1 MCGPMLTRLATS
13 GCILVALL
21 VTAVGSGT
29 AVAAGSEGAPALRI
43 EPRVLERTLLSKP
56 YQTSVI
62 TGTCPEGSEV
72 VVKVISPTRDFKLNK
87 AGKSLGLLWVPSG
100 HAEVTEIPVM
110 YDVLSS
116 VKVSSILSPAEQ
128 ERTGLCPDF
137 RDVYRQAKIRFE
149 KNPPPDQ
156 ITVLHKEYVAG
167 LIRIFI
173 EGGLYQYREKAVQV
187 DSRTFRARLVY
198 PAAAPLGEYKIFC
211 YLVEDGRARLLCQDT
226 LLVKSSRVIDWLSR
240 YAHASPAIYG
250 IFSALVAV
258 VVGLLVGVVLGRGTG
273 H

>member
-1 MCGPMLTRLATS
+1 MRLAILGS
-13 GCILVALL
+13 ILVALL
-21 VTAVGSGT
+21 LTAAWSGM
-29 AVAAGSEGAPALRI
+29 AVAAKSDGASVLKI
-43 EPRVLERTLLSKP
+43 EPRILERALLSKP
-56 YQTSVI
+56 YQTAVI

-72 VVKVISPTRDFKLNK
+72 IVKVISPTRDFKLNK
-87 AGKSLGLLWVPSG
+87 AGKSLGFVWVPSG

-116 VKVSSILSPAEQ
+116 ARISGILSPAEQ
-128 ERTGLCPDF
+128 ERAGLCPDF

-149 KNPPPDQ
+149 KDPPPDQ
-156 ITVLHKEYVAG
+156 IITLHKEYVAG
-167 LIRIFI
+167 LVRIFI
-173 EGGLYQYREKAVQV
+173 EGGLYQYREGAVKM
-187 DSRTFRARLVY
+187 DSRTFKARLVY
-198 PAAAPLGEYKIFC
+198 PANAPLGEYKIFC
-211 YLVEDGRARLLCQDT
+211 YLVENGRALLLCQDT
-226 LLVKSSRVIDWLSR
+226 LLVKSSPVIDWLSY